1 MSILNDRIQVKHLK
15 VLVDIGQNHG
25 RRSALLSDLKATYKW
40 LNDHVEDIFVD
51 ITNENFN
58 KIFLN
63 VDNPDSDDW
72 VWHSASS
79 LVKDLQDVGEL
90 HDVKGFLR
98 HYDDLLKAA
107 GVRTIQKV
115 TAKPIAVVDRTSLY
129 RQQFCDLRERGFEVS
144 VTFKAK
150 DDEHEILPAHKA
162 WLLMNSEHFWELFIT
177 AGLGEAQVHGSSNIV
192 QVDVPDY
199 SSLCVKETIGEYP
212 FNIILCAF

>member
-1 MSILNDRIQVKHLK
+1 MKHLK
-15 VLVDIGQNHG
+15 VLAEISQKHG
-25 RRSALLSDLKATYKW
+25 YRSALVSDLKATYKW
-40 LNDHVEDIFVD
+40 LNEHVEDISAD

-58 KIFLN
+58 EIFLN
-63 VDNPDSDDW
+63 VDNPDTNEW

-107 GVRTIQKV
+107 GVRTIQKA
-115 TAKPIAVVDRTSLY
+115 TAKPIVVVDKTSFY
-129 RQQFCDLRERGFEVS
+129 RQQFCDLRERGFDVS

-177 AGLGEAQVHGSSNIV
+177 AGLGEAQGHRSGNLVPVN
-192 QVDVPDY
+192 VPDY
-199 SSLCVKETIGEYP
+199 SSLCVKETIGEYS
-212 FNIILCAF
+212 FNILFCAF